1 MASYIIKTKEQE
13 IKKNFDY
20 LPDVTDKLDKIQHS
34 RFDINTIREITLW
47 KLDRYVDI
55 SDEVVGKLNSLK
67 TMKEFDAEQ
76 TRVVLDTLL
85 ACEGVGL
92 PMASTYLRFRNP
104 HVFQI
109 IDARAYRAAFDYE
122 VNEVLSSSDKS
133 KLIDIY
139 IEYIEKLREIAQKGY
154 HGLSVKFEDLDRFL
168 YDIDKKAGFI
178 VNENKNKS
186 YDSSKIKKWKDLINS
201 PKEI

>member
-1 MASYIIKTKEQE
+1 MKKKTK
-13 IKKNFDY
+13 N
-20 LPDVTDKLDKIQHS
+20 V
-34 RFDINTIREITLW
+34 
-47 KLDRYVDI
+47 
-55 SDEVVGKLNSLK
+55 LK
-67 TMKEFDAEQ
+67 D
-76 TRVVLDTLL
+76 LL

-168 YDIDKKAGFI
+168 YVIDKKAGFI
-178 VNENKNKS
+178 VNEDKNKS
-186 YDSSKIKKWKDLINS
+186 YDSSKIEKWKELICN
-201 PKEI
+201 PEEI

>member
-1 MASYIIKTKEQE
+1 MANYT
-13 IKKNFDY
+13 IKKEGKIFKKDFEY
-20 LPDVTDKLDKIQHS
+20 SEVTDDLDNLQNEDFNIS
-34 RFDINTIREITLW
+34 TIRQITLW
-47 KLDRYVDI
+47 KLDRYV
-55 SDEVVGKLNSLK
+55 SLDK
-67 TMKEFDAEQ
+67 KVIKKINNLKSLTEFDEKK
-76 TRVVLDTLL
+76 TRNVLKDLL

-109 IDARAYRAAFDYE
+109 IDARAYRAAFDYK
-122 VNEVLSSSDKS
+122 VNEVLSSQDIS

-168 YDIDKKAGFI
+168 YVIDKKAGFI
-178 VNENKNKS
+178 VNEDKNKS
-186 YDSSKIKKWKDLINS
+186 YDSSKIEKWKELICN
-201 PKEI
+201 PEEI

>member
-1 MASYIIKTKEQE
+1 MANYTIEKNGKIF
-13 IKKNFDY
+13 KKDFEY
-20 LPDVTDKLDKIQHS
+20 SEVTDDLDNLQNEDFNIS
-34 RFDINTIREITLW
+34 TIRQITLW
-47 KLDRYVDI
+47 KLDRYV
-55 SDEVVGKLNSLK
+55 SLDK
-67 TMKEFDAEQ
+67 KVIKKINDLKSLTEFDEKK
-76 TRVVLDTLL
+76 TRDILNDLLD
-85 ACEGVGL
+85 CEGVGL

-104 HVFQI
+104 HVYQI

-168 YDIDKKAGFI
+168 YVIDKKAGFI
-178 VNENKNKS
+178 VNEDKNKS
-186 YDSSKIKKWKDLINS
+186 YNSSKLKRWKELINS

>member
-1 MASYIIKTKEQE
+1 MANYT
-13 IKKNFDY
+13 IKKEGKIFKKDFEY
-20 LPDVTDKLDKIQHS
+20 SEVTDDLDNLQNEDFNIS
-34 RFDINTIREITLW
+34 TIRQITLW
-47 KLDRYVDI
+47 KLDRYV
-55 SDEVVGKLNSLK
+55 SLDK
-67 TMKEFDAEQ
+67 KVIKKINNLKSLTEFDEKK
-76 TRVVLDTLL
+76 TRNVLKDLL

-109 IDARAYRAAFDYE
+109 IDARAYRAAFDYK
-122 VNEVLSSSDKS
+122 VNEVLSSQDIS

-168 YDIDKKAGFI
+168 YVIDKKAGFI
-178 VNENKNKS
+178 VNEDKNKS
-186 YDSSKIKKWKDLINS
+186 YDFSKIEKWKELICN
-201 PKEI
+201 PEEI

>member
-1 MASYIIKTKEQE
+1 MANYT
-13 IKKNFDY
+13 IKKEGKIFKKDFEY
-20 LPDVTDKLDKIQHS
+20 SEVTDDLDNLQNENFNIS
-34 RFDINTIREITLW
+34 TIRQITLW
-47 KLDRYVDI
+47 KLDRYV
-55 SDEVVGKLNSLK
+55 SLDK
-67 TMKEFDAEQ
+67 KVIKKINNLKSLTEFDEKK
-76 TRVVLDTLL
+76 TRNVLKDLL

-109 IDARAYRAAFDYE
+109 IDARAYRAAFDYK
-122 VNEVLSSSDKS
+122 VNEVLSSQDIS

-168 YDIDKKAGFI
+168 YVIDKKAGFI
-178 VNENKNKS
+178 VNEDKNKS
-186 YDSSKIKKWKDLINS
+186 YDSSKIEKWKELICN
-201 PKEI
+201 PEEI

>member
-1 MASYIIKTKEQE
+1 MANYT
-13 IKKNFDY
+13 IKKEGKIFKKDFEY
-20 LPDVTDKLDKIQHS
+20 SEVTDDLDNLQNEDFNIS
-34 RFDINTIREITLW
+34 TIRQITLW
-47 KLDRYVDI
+47 KLDRYV
-55 SDEVVGKLNSLK
+55 SLDK
-67 TMKEFDAEQ
+67 KVIKKINNLKSLTEFDEKK
-76 TRVVLDTLL
+76 TKNVLKDLL

-168 YDIDKKAGFI
+168 YVIDKKAGFI
-178 VNENKNKS
+178 VNEDKNKS
-186 YDSSKIKKWKDLINS
+186 YDSSKIEKWKELICN
-201 PKEI
+201 PEEI